1 MGGDMRA
8 RYMSGGAIV
17 AINDRPLLV
26 VLQVMAEVIS
36 FVTSAITRGG
46 LSRLISE
53 SPIGVG

>member
-1 MGGDMRA
+1 MLA
-8 RYMSGGAIV
+8 QYMSGGAIV

-26 VLQVMAEVIS
+26 VLQVMAEVTNDM
-36 FVTSAITRGG
+36 TSAITRGG